1 MTGETVSRGSFNLFE
16 RGSPALLTWMRQKGS
31 ERSMLGLE
39 RLIQEGDQ
47 VRELIVLLEGSL
59 RISTSSAQG
68 GEQQLATLGPGSM
81 VGEMSWLEHRPTVA
95 SVDARPGSRI
105 LCIDVHEL
113 DTLKQT
119 APQVC
124 VDFYRAIAKKLALQ
138 IDDQNSWIHRFASD
152 QQQLEPLRKVLIL
165 FSELDEK
172 DIYQLADLGT
182 LRRLSPG
189 EVLLQQG
196 APVPA
201 LYLVLAGEAEIL
213 VTIDGQSRL
222 VGSSRRGELLGETTM
237 LVAERSGATATVRT
251 LQGMELLEIQKVDL
265 MTLLQQD
272 PAMTARFYRAIS
284 CMLSQRSRDQL
295 LSHQLATTSRQ
306 AEVNSGSDQ
315 LNLEQLSGISRAGLR
330 FDWLCRQ
337 LQSSGGGIR

>member
-1 MTGETVSRGSFNLFE
+1 M
-16 RGSPALLTWMRQKGS
+16 
-31 ERSMLGLE
+31 
-39 RLIQEGDQ
+39 
-47 VRELIVLLEGSL
+47 
-59 RISTSSAQG
+59 
-68 GEQQLATLGPGSM
+68 
-81 VGEMSWLEHRPTVA
+81 
-95 SVDARPGSRI
+95 
-105 LCIDVHEL
+105 
-113 DTLKQT
+113 
-119 APQVC
+119 
-124 VDFYRAIAKKLALQ
+124 
-138 IDDQNSWIHRFASD
+138 
-152 QQQLEPLRKVLIL
+152 
-165 FSELDEK
+165 
-172 DIYQLADLGT
+172 
-182 LRRLSPG
+182 
-189 EVLLQQG
+189 
-196 APVPA
+196 PA

-315 LNLEQLSGISRAGLR
+315 LNLERAERSRGTSGSTWQGECPATPQPSRCASWPPPG
-330 FDWLCRQ
+330 
-337 LQSSGGGIR
+337 